1 MGQPLRSVPRR
12 SGTRFLFIGVLMMAS
27 ASAAMAQ
34 PIAAPSSAV
43 AQAIS
48 NAKSFVYDI
57 DDAPCTFVT
66 RMQVQSEASA
76 IGTGLQRMLD
86 DARREGRTSD
96 ASALASAV
104 RSFGLAIDDYL
115 EDCGPSVTS
124 GYFYIPGTDTAIRVT
139 GYVRVENHFVGD
151 KIGVGVL
158 PIPGDPFFAKQSDS
172 IRGTGLGSSLNYS
185 SGQWQYSIGM
195 RYSWGDQ
202 GKSAQ
207 SQNGTVVGYA
217 PGDAGAGPGFSDNNA
232 FTAGS
237 KAKYSDFSLNYNAM
251 RQFNLEDGFNWG
263 WKPELTPGAQRESEK
278 YFGMTATLDVN
289 RFRHDG
295 HMYWTDFPNQLD
307 IRIDQSL
314 DTYAFTAGPKIAG
327 RRNLGSGF
335 YVFAMGDVQAGF
347 MYSKLNSR
355 EDILC
360 PGACLPPVIDIN
372 ESKTDFAWRANAE
385 IGAGYMVNRNFD
397 VKVTAGAQYG
407 NRHIVD
413 LRRNPPDRSTHIGT
427 ETGWD
432 WLVALKG
439 HVKF

>member
-1 MGQPLRSVPRR
+1 MVQSLRSAPHV
-12 SGTRFLFIGVLMMAS
+12 SATRIIVLGVLLATS
-27 ASAAMAQ
+27 VSAAMAQ
-34 PIAAPSSAV
+34 PIAAPSAAV

-66 RMQVQSEASA
+66 RMQVQNEAST
-76 IGTGLQRMLD
+76 IGAGLQRMLD
-86 DARREGRTSD
+86 EARREGRTSD

-104 RSFGLAIDDYL
+104 RNFNLAIDDYL
-115 EDCGPSVTS
+115 EDCGPNLAS
-124 GYFYIPGTDTAIRVT
+124 GYFFIPGTDTPVRVT
-139 GYVRVENHFVGD
+139 GYVRMENHFIGD
-151 KIGVGVL
+151 KIGVGVR

-172 IRGTGLGSSLNYS
+172 IRGTGLGASFNYS
-185 SGQWQYSIGM
+185 SGQWLYSVGL

-202 GKSAQ
+202 DKSAQ
-207 SQNGTVVGYA
+207 SQNGTGVGYT
-217 PGDAGAGPGFSDNNA
+217 PGDAGAGPGFSSNTA

-251 RQFNLEDGFNWG
+251 RQFNFEDGFNWG

-278 YFGMTATLDVN
+278 YFGMAATLDIN

-314 DTYAFTAGPKIAG
+314 DTYAFTAGPKFAG
-327 RRNLGSGF
+327 RRNFGSGF
-335 YVFAMGDVQAGF
+335 YVFAMGDAQAGF
-347 MYSKLNSR
+347 IYSKLNSR

-385 IGAGYMVNRNFD
+385 IGAGYMVTRNFD
-397 VKVTAGAQYG
+397 VKVTAGLQYG

-413 LRRNPPDRSTHIGT
+413 VRRNPPDRSTHIGL
-427 ETGWD
+427 EAGWD
-432 WLVALKG
+432 WLVGIKG
-439 HVKF
+439 HVRY